1 MFLQVIH
8 LEKITSEMGSASQAN
23 IRLTALKKTLA
34 TGLSPRVLLPAISKT
49 FKQIQKNWQV
59 SVDCWTLEREGG
71 TEVLSVHFWEHS
83 IIPFCEDALSSK
95 TR

>member
-23 IRLTALKKTLA
+23 IRLMALKKTLA

-49 FKQIQKNWQV
+49 LKQIQNWKV

-71 TEVLSVHFWEHS
+71 TEMLRVPSGS
-83 IIPFCEDALSSK
+83 TALPLL
-95 TR
+95 